1 MKKTKRIGVI
11 YAPLNISTAL
21 IEKGGSLTQTH
32 SAENSEFVP
41 DRELTPLVLVP
52 EVYLNDPDGIIPNG
66 KIVLSNVMWY
76 ALPQDFVS
84 NVGSLS
90 YLNKE
95 ISQFLITPAT
105 QGYSVAEDG
114 TLTVSKNIDYLSPVV
129 LVFTANYADGRS
141 GKILR
146 LQATATLSSTSVA
159 IAPSLTLD
167 KPATFIFNPM
177 EDTGLRTINASLMIG
192 GKPVTDLNCSAAY
205 WWYKIENG
213 AEVLIDPE
221 EDLFYEGGAGTASL
235 KIDPRYINKSL
246 CIVCKAEYAL
256 AGETLPAAPTSKCQ
270 IARTTVVRRYPDY
283 DFENY
288 VHGGVEVP
296 SGASVVK
303 NECVVTVGRKVL
315 DNPSKWF
322 TIKWSIKKAT
332 HDADWMDI
340 GYGDSIFIDAKEF
353 ENGADVGLEVDP
365 FDPLG
370 PMMLNDE
377 MLCENGEI
385 LTF

>member
-11 YAPLNISTAL
+11 YTPLNISTAL

-41 DRELTPLVLVP
+41 DRKLTPLVLVP
-52 EVYLNDPDGIIPNG
+52 EVYVNDPDGIIPNG
-66 KIVLSNVMWY
+66 KIALSNVMWY
-76 ALPQDFVS
+76 ALPQDLVS
-84 NVGSLS
+84 NIGSLS

-95 ISQFLITPAT
+95 VSQYLITSAT
-105 QGYSVAEDG
+105 PGYSVAEDG

-146 LQATATLSSTSVA
+146 LQATATLSTTSVA
-159 IAPSLTLD
+159 ISPSLTLD
-167 KPATFIFNPM
+167 KPATFLFNPM
-177 EDTGLRTINASLMIG
+177 EDTGMRTINASLMIG
-192 GKPVTDLNCSAAY
+192 GKPVTSLDCSAAY

-221 EDLFYEGGAGTASL
+221 SDLFYEGGVGTASL
-235 KIDPRYINKSL
+235 KIDPRYVDNSL

-256 AGETLPAAPTSKCQ
+256 AGEALPAAPTSKCQ
-270 IARTTVVRRYPDY
+270 TARTTVVRRYPDY

-296 SGASVVK
+296 TGATVVK

-315 DNPSKWF
+315 DSPSKWF
-322 TIKWSIKKAT
+322 TVKWSIKKAT

-340 GYGDSIFIDAKEF
+340 GYGDSILIDAKEF
-353 ENGADVGLEVDP
+353 ENGADVGLEVEP
-365 FDPLG
+365 FEPLG
-370 PMMLNDE
+370 PMMLNGVA
-377 MLCENGEI
+377 LCIDGEV